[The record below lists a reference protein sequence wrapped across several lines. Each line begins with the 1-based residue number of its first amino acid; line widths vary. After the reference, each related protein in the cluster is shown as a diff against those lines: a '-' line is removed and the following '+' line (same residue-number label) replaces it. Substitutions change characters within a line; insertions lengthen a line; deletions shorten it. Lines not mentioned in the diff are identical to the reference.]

1 MRPIGETFGPRNAG
15 RCQGGKPRR
24 SFDSANAVVPILFL
38 SPKTNKRKA
47 SFGLGGYLA
56 GRLRIPLRPRS
67 RDEVEFRDG
76 IHGLLVW
83 AIAVL
88 IGAVLAVAVSSVV
101 SPQRRTDAKSST
113 SSTAER
119 GGIIYD
125 MLPDNT
131 SASGYGH
138 ITCKGTEAKIGEQIR
153 AGIVPPWAKPE
164 H

>member
-1 MRPIGETFGPRNAG
+1 
-15 RCQGGKPRR
+15 
-24 SFDSANAVVPILFL
+24 
-38 SPKTNKRKA
+38 
-47 SFGLGGYLA
+47 
-56 GRLRIPLRPRS
+56 
-67 RDEVEFRDG
+67 VEFRDG